1 MKILVRALLTVSV
14 SAGLAVCDAGAQGS
28 LTPPDAPGAT
38 MKTLDQIEPGTPI
51 TSLPYVISAPGVYY
65 LSGNLA
71 GSASGGITI
80 SADNVVLDLRGFTLT
95 GDTLSAGI
103 MVGAYR
109 NIEIRNGTVASFDVG
124 VNLQSATFS
133 RVLNLSVVN
142 NANDG
147 VQLGDDC
154 LAQNVRVSGSAY
166 NGINAGRRAR
176 LTDCVAKENGTG
188 GLSTGYE
195 ALVTGCQVER
205 NQGIGI
211 GVMNDSLVQNCTAL
225 NNGMDG
231 SSANIAAA
239 SNCRILGN
247 QVKYGPVGLVLS
259 GSGGVAA
266 DNYVKGCADN
276 YVFAEG
282 NQLNLL
288 LCEIPE
294 SLDWPCSAKFA
305 GSLTCILAETNGIT
319 VNADNVTIDMA
330 GHTLVG
336 PGANSGCGV
345 YQNQPYRNLRVSNGT
360 AVNWLGSGKLGFR
373 ATGYSSSLSDLQ
385 ASTNNGGIH
394 TGAGSLLRN
403 CKARECRN
411 TGIYAASGCTF
422 QNCEASYNGAGF
434 YALAGSTL
442 DNCSASY
449 NRTIGLYAENDCSI
463 NNCVACNNDTYGIST
478 THGCT
483 IQNCTVGGNMNCGLM
498 TGNGCTILHCTA
510 RDNRKCGFSI
520 MSGSLVSGCTG
531 AQMYS
536 DNEAV
541 GILVSEVG
549 NRLEGNNVTQNA
561 CGIRVNGTGNIIIR
575 NTARSNALN
584 WDVAA
589 GNVCLVVQAATAGAF
604 TGDSGGTAPGSTDPN
619 ANFTY

>member
-65 LSGNLA
+65 LCGNLA

-176 LTDCVAKENGTG
+176 LTGCVAKENGTG

-345 YQNQPYRNLRVSNGT
+345 YQSLPYRNLRVSNGT
-360 AVNWLGSGKLGFR
+360 AVNWLGLGKAGFWML
-373 ATGYSSSLSDLQ
+373 GYSSELCSLL
-385 ASTNNGGIH
+385 AGTNTVGISSGMGSRLRDCRAFTCGNIGILCYATSRLLNCEAFGNGGHGIATDSFCTIDNCVAFSNTGSGFSLNANCKVNH
-394 TGAGSLLRN
+394 CQAGYNKGGGYLVYNECEIRHCTAYSCQEFGFSINIRCVMFGCAAWQIQEGTAPSGLIVNGSYNRVEDNTMMSCSSGIRVTGAGNFIVRN
-403 CKARECRN
+403 AVR
-411 TGIYAASGCTF
+411 A
-422 QNCEASYNGAGF
+422 
-434 YALAGSTL
+434 
-442 DNCSASY
+442 
-449 NRTIGLYAENDCSI
+449 
-463 NNCVACNNDTYGIST
+463 ST
-478 THGCT
+478 T
-483 IQNCTVGGNMNCGLM
+483 
-498 TGNGCTILHCTA
+498 
-510 RDNRKCGFSI
+510 S
-520 MSGSLVSGCTG
+520 
-531 AQMYS
+531 
-536 DNEAV
+536 
-541 GILVSEVG
+541 
-549 NRLEGNNVTQNA
+549 
-561 CGIRVNGTGNIIIR
+561 
-575 NTARSNALN
+575 